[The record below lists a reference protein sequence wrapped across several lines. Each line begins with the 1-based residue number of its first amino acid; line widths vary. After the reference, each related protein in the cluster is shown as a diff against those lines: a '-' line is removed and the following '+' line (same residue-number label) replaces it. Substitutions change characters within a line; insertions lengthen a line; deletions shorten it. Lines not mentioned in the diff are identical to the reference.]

1 MEACSVPEMMTTR
14 EVADYLRVKE
24 RKIYELIRQ
33 EQIPCARVSGKWLFP
48 RVLIDRWILQSVQGG
63 GVAAKPSHP

>member
-1 MEACSVPEMMTTR
+1 MMTTR